1 VAKALPFAAAG
12 GLVAAVIAVGIVSGG
27 DDGIPGAT
35 SPTPSPPPVV
45 VTSSTAPPITIAA
58 ADQVQT
64 ETTDAPIAK
73 VPIDRPL
80 SNGMVGD
87 DVEMVQQRLS
97 DLGFDLGPVDGY
109 FGDLT
114 RQAVWAFEKLVMG
127 VPRQRATGQVTPEMW
142 DRMQD
147 PIRIEPRRPT
157 QGLADHTEIYL
168 PEQVMIVFHADEPVL
183 VAHISTG
190 ELAEGATAFT
200 PWYETAD
207 EYCETVTIDTDDR
220 GNPLEEPVEKAICG
234 RSYTPPGVFEAYK
247 KVEGRRESRLGG
259 MYDPIYIN
267 QGIAIHGALNVPLE
281 PASHGCIRVS
291 QYLGEGLQDL
301 IEIGDRVLIWDGVTE
316 PEQQSAEAM
325 QMRFDY
331 PDPNATTTTT
341 STTTT
346 TTSTTTTIPE
356 VDPPPSTS
364 TSTTTTTTA
373 SSTSTTSTT
382 TTTGPPVDDGGGG
395 GGAGDSG

>member
-73 VPIDRPL
+73 VPIDRAL